1 MYVSENIIPACILH
15 LPKKCTFYKSD
26 VIKIPDIFNQSFR
39 ETDFWLRMSCLIC
52 DAGLFMFQSRS
63 QWQFIW
69 WTHKKAKYQPAA
81 RQGRLFLGIRGWV
94 DVWRLVVS
102 IFTECKVW
110 GWRQSVVLTPGG
122 VWGVCR
128 GQTTVT
134 ARRDSV
140 GVRSVRAVHHS
151 SVTRVSRDPS
161 RVIKFWSPAFWWL
174 VTVVKCD
181 SNSLKLS
188 SISLAGCD
196 KRNSPIKLFL
206 TSEWIGNIK
215 QWGQLQCLSVTRDI
229 DNTLRERRASIRS
242 DLYQWRDFMAPL

>member
-69 WTHKKAKYQPAA
+69 WTHKKAKYQPAV

-110 GWRQSVVLTPGG
+110 GWRQSVVLTPG
-122 VWGVCR
+122 
-128 GQTTVT
+128 
-134 ARRDSV
+134 SV
-140 GVRSVRAVHHS
+140 GCVQRADNCHGPERLSRCQIGQSGASQQRH
-151 SVTRVSRDPS
+151 TRVTWPITCHQVLKSCL
-161 RVIKFWSPAFWWL
+161 L
-174 VTVVKCD
+174 VTCHCCEVW
-181 SNSLKLS
+181 LKLS
-188 SISLAGCD
+188 QVVI
-196 KRNSPIKLFL
+196 N
-206 TSEWIGNIK
+206 
-215 QWGQLQCLSVTRDI
+215 LSRWMWQEEFTNKTFPHLRMDRQHQTVRTASMLERD
-229 DNTLRERRASIRS
+229 T
-242 DLYQWRDFMAPL
+242 WHW